1 MMAKKNNYL
10 TTAYDESIRT
20 LRTNILFSN
29 VDKDIKKI
37 VVTSSVPNEGKTT
50 LCIDLARSMASNG
63 SKVALIDLDLR
74 NPSVKN
80 MTSQENNIGVTT
92 VIMKKATLSDAST
105 KDTEQENLD
114 IISSGPIP
122 PNPTEL
128 IASDSMKSILDKLT
142 INYDYIIIDTPP
154 VGILTDAAIISTLA
168 DGVLLVI
175 KAGSTKKEM
184 VKKAIDNIEKVN
196 GNILGAIMT
205 FVNVKNSQ
213 YGNYYGSYY

>member
-1 MMAKKNNYL
+1 MAKKNNYT

-37 VVTSSVPNEGKTT
+37 VVTSSVPDEGKTT
-50 LCIDLARSMASNG
+50 LCIDLARSLAS
-63 SKVALIDLDLR
+63 SSSRVVLIDLDLR
-74 NPSVKN
+74 NPSIKN
-80 MTSQENNIGVTT
+80 ITGQENNIGITNI
-92 VIMKKATLSDAST
+92 IMKKATLSDAST

-128 IASDSMKSILDKLT
+128 IASDSMKSLLDELSN
-142 INYDYIIIDTPP
+142 NYDYVIIDTPP
-154 VGILTDAAIISTLA
+154 VGILTDAAIISTLS
-168 DGVLLVI
+168 DGVLLAI
-175 KAGSTKKEM
+175 KSGSTKKEM

>member
-1 MMAKKNNYL
+1 MAKKNNYT

-37 VVTSSVPNEGKTT
+37 VVTSSVPDEGKTT
-50 LCIDLARSMASNG
+50 VSIDLARSLAS
-63 SKVALIDLDLR
+63 SSSRVVLIDLDLR

-80 MTSQENNIGVTT
+80 MPSQENNIGVTT

-105 KDTEQENLD
+105 QDTEQENLD

-142 INYDYIIIDTPP
+142 INYDYVIIDTPP
-154 VGILTDAAIISTLA
+154 VGILTDAAIISTLS

-175 KAGSTKKEM
+175 KSGSTKKEM

>member
-37 VVTSSVPNEGKTT
+37 VVTSSVPDEGKST
-50 LCIDLARSMASNG
+50 LCIDLARSMASSG
-63 SKVALIDLDLR
+63 SRVVLIDLDLR
-74 NPSVKN
+74 SPSIKN
-80 MTSQENNIGVTT
+80 ITGQENNIGITNI
-92 VIMKKATLSDAST
+92 IMKKATLSDAST

-128 IASDSMKSILDKLT
+128 IASDSMKSLLDELSN
-142 INYDYIIIDTPP
+142 NYDYVIIDTPP
-154 VGILTDAAIISTLA
+154 VGILTDAAIISTLS

-175 KAGSTKKEM
+175 KSGSTKKEM

-205 FVNVKNSQ
+205 FVNIKNSQ

>member
-1 MMAKKNNYL
+1 MAKKNNYT
-10 TTAYDESIRT
+10 TTAYDEAIRT

-37 VVTSSVPNEGKTT
+37 VVTSSVPDEGKTT
-50 LCIDLARSMASNG
+50 LCIDLARSMASSG
-63 SKVALIDLDLR
+63 SSVVLIDLDFR

-105 KDTEQENLD
+105 QDTEQENLD

-128 IASDSMKSILDKLT
+128 IASDSMKSLLDELSN
-142 INYDYIIIDTPP
+142 NYDYVIIDTPP
-154 VGILTDAAIISTLA
+154 VGILTDAAIISTLS

-175 KAGSTKKEM
+175 KSGSTKKEM

>member
-1 MMAKKNNYL
+1 MAKKNNYT

-37 VVTSSVPNEGKTT
+37 VVTSSVPDEGKTT
-50 LCIDLARSMASNG
+50 VSIDLARSLASSG
-63 SKVALIDLDLR
+63 SRVVLIDLDLR

-105 KDTEQENLD
+105 QDTEQENLD

-128 IASDSMKSILDKLT
+128 IASDSMKSLLDELSN
-142 INYDYIIIDTPP
+142 NYDYVIIDTPP
-154 VGILTDAAIISTLA
+154 VGILTDAAIISTLS

-175 KAGSTKKEM
+175 KSGSTKKEM

>member
-1 MMAKKNNYL
+1 MAKKNNFV
-10 TTAYDESIRT
+10 TTAYDEAIRT

-37 VVTSSVPNEGKTT
+37 IVTSSVPAEGKST

-63 SKVALIDLDLR
+63 SRVVLIDLDLR
-74 NPSVKN
+74 NPSIKN
-80 MTSQENNIGVTT
+80 MIGQENNIGLTNI
-92 VIMKKATLSDAST
+92 IMKKATLSDAST
-105 KDTEQENLD
+105 KDTEQENLN

-128 IASDSMKSILDKLT
+128 IASDSMKSLLDELSN
-142 INYDYIIIDTPP
+142 NYDYVIIDTPP
-154 VGILTDAAIISTLA
+154 VGILTDAAIISTLS

-175 KAGSTKKEM
+175 KSGSTKKEM

-205 FVNVKNSQ
+205 FVNIKNSQ

>member
-1 MMAKKNNYL
+1 MAKKNNYT

-37 VVTSSVPNEGKTT
+37 VVTSSVPDEGKTT
-50 LCIDLARSMASNG
+50 VSIDLARSLAS
-63 SKVALIDLDLR
+63 SSSRVVLIDLDLR

-80 MTSQENNIGVTT
+80 MPSQENNIGVTT

-105 KDTEQENLD
+105 QDTEQENLD

-128 IASDSMKSILDKLT
+128 IASDSMKSLLDELSN
-142 INYDYIIIDTPP
+142 NYDYVIIDTPP
-154 VGILTDAAIISTLA
+154 VGILTDAAIISTLS

-175 KAGSTKKEM
+175 KSGSTKKEM